1 MTTRSIPYDTAVRL
15 LQQPGYVLIKTFVG
29 AKRGRVE
36 FQIVG
41 AGGGPVSEVVGAR
54 LMQRPDCHSI
64 DEGLFPE
71 VGQSFSLCCWE
82 KTETQQRR

>member
-15 LQQPGYVLIKTFVG
+15 LQQPGYVLVKTFTSTKRVG
-29 AKRGRVE
+29 AQ

-41 AGGGPVSEVVGAR
+41 EGGGPVTEAVGAR
-54 LMQRPDCHSI
+54 LLAHPECHSV
-64 DEGLFPE
+64 DPGLFPDA
-71 VGQSFSLCCWE
+71 GQSFSLCCWE